1 VGRGGDGGAAAGHGV
16 VPAGGALHVV
26 QAALGF
32 RLRLTPRSVSARP
45 LHL

>member
-1 VGRGGDGGAAAGHGV
+1 
-16 VPAGGALHVV
+16 VV